1 MEKQDITLF
10 SQMFFHRDEFPMV
23 CDYSKLLEQYSNFLS
38 LFLDSNYFFYYKNMS
53 YLELVVDAFEYCHD
67 FYFPK
72 PEEIDY
78 QGCGEQILNQVAMW
92 KKNQVDTFSS
102 DEVVNVLSWA
112 CSFELL
118 HIHHDS
124 VIHRDDVLK
133 KVIGNCYRVSS
144 VIEDVN
150 DTTKRRM

>member
-38 LFLDSNYFFYYKNMS
+38 LFLDANYFFYYKNMS

-92 KKNQVDTFSS
+92 KQNQTETFSS
-102 DEVVNVLSWA
+102 DEMVNILSWA
-112 CSFELL
+112 CSCELL
-118 HIHHDS
+118 QISNNFDIHGNS
-124 VIHRDDVLK
+124 VIR

-144 VIEDVN
+144 VIEDAN

>member
-38 LFLDSNYFFYYKNMS
+38 LFLDANYFFYYKNMS

-72 PEEIDY
+72 TEEIDY

-102 DEVVNVLSWA
+102 DEVLMFYPGRVLLNY
-112 CSFELL
+112 CTFIMILL
-118 HIHHDS
+118 FIGMMC
-124 VIHRDDVLK
+124 LK
-133 KVIGNCYRVSS
+133 KLLVIVTGFLQ
-144 VIEDVN
+144 
-150 DTTKRRM
+150 